1 MEILGLLDT
10 LESVV
15 LDGTKIPLTKKVMI
29 NEEKVLGIIDKMR
42 LVAQGGGG
50 FAKDAIVGA
59 SLPGGA
65 SSVAGRQGKKD
76 EIRIVVED
84 ERGAKDEGRRTKDEI
99 LEGRSVDEAKAV
111 EILQQAYQMAKE
123 IREGAD
129 KYADEVLA
137 NLEATST
144 RILRTVKAG
153 RDRLTKAPSTEKT
166 A

>member
-1 MEILGLLDT
+1 
-10 LESVV
+10 
-15 LDGTKIPLTKKVMI
+15 
-29 NEEKVLGIIDKMR
+29 MR
-42 LVAQGGGG
+42 LVLQGGGS
-50 FAKDAIVGA
+50 FAKDAIV
-59 SLPGGA
+59 S
-65 SSVAGRQGKKD
+65 KKD
-76 EIRIVVED
+76 ELRIVVED
-84 ERGAKDEGRRTKDEI
+84 EKKEQMRERRDEA
-99 LEGRSVDEAKAV
+99 LEGRSADEAKAV

-153 RDRLTKAPSTEKT
+153 RDRLTKAPSMEKT